1 MTHSVKIVLT
11 RNVKYDITFIDTKR
25 VMQKEVIKLDRLAVA
40 KRLIELR
47 SSKSQEE
54 VANAV
59 GISKSALSMY
69 ENAERIPR
77 DEIKIRLAK
86 YYGKTVQYIFFNKN
100 DT

>member
-1 MTHSVKIVLT
+1 MTHNVKNTLT

-25 VMQKEVIKLDRLAVA
+25 VVQREVIKLDRLAVA

-86 YYGKTVQYIFFNKN
+86 YYGKTVQYIFFNNN